1 MKILKLFAL
10 LLFAAVLSCG
20 DSPQKEKE
28 EQPVVKKS
36 KNIEPEERARIEKK
50 IESLR
55 DSSKALML
63 SLKKYESEA
72 MSKCPPID
80 TSSNS
85 DHVDFSCIASAKDRN
100 DPFRKSINA
109 KINYVQDSITLLRKR
124 LGSKPPPRKKQ

>member
-1 MKILKLFAL
+1 MKILKLFAVL
-10 LLFAAVLSCG
+10 FFAAVLSCG

-28 EQPVVKKS
+28 QPIVKKS
-36 KNIEPEERARIEKK
+36 KNIEPEERVRIEKR

-63 SLKKYESEA
+63 SLKKYDSEA
-72 MSKCPPID
+72 ISKCPPAD

-85 DHVDFSCIASAKDRN
+85 GNIDFSCLASAQDRN

-109 KINYVQDSITLLRKR
+109 KINYVQDSITKLRKL
-124 LGSKPPPRKKQ
+124 LGSKPPPRK